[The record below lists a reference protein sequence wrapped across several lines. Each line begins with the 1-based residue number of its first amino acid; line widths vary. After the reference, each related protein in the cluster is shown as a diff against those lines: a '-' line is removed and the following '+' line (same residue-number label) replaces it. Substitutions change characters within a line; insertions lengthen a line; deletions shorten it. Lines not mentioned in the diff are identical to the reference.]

1 MNKKIDTNHQGQIGV
16 AWVQWIVEGLWGAG
30 LEVLSAHND
39 DGVDVILLLKIRKHK
54 QTANSTGDII
64 FAQIKTG
71 YVSQVPSKDYNLNL
85 GKKHIDLH
93 MSRWRAYPGPVIMI
107 NVIPP
112 RITKGDPVAY
122 WTNLRSEKNKLSDGS
137 IHFEIKDKFD
147 AAAKVNIY
155 NLCWQWARLRSL
167 PRLSA
172 NIPTSPAIDETA
184 FSKISPYA
192 ENLYLIAKE
201 YYKNLMKE
209 SKSPLNPFQ
218 VVFTRR
224 GWEHITR
231 KSRPS
236 ETKIQSLIL
245 LPVAMRILLKTTQSE
260 SKKITFTDEKSV
272 GQLRRRWYES
282 RTCNATFYA
291 RDAAVVRVIIE
302 RTQLFHKGIL
312 KQDVSVF
319 YSVHEVARR
328 RSFV

>member
-39 DGVDVILLLKIRKHK
+39 DGIDVILLLKFRKYK

-85 GKKHIDLH
+85 GKKHIELH
-93 MSRWRAYPGPVIMI
+93 MNRWRAYPGPVIMI

-112 RITKGDPVAY
+112 RLTKGDPVAY

-137 IHFEIKDKFD
+137 IYFEIKDKFD
-147 AAAKVNIY
+147 ATAKVNIY

-167 PRLSA
+167 PRLAA
-172 NIPTSPAIDETA
+172 NMPTSLVIDETA
-184 FSKISPYA
+184 FAKITPYA
-192 ENLYLIAKE
+192 ESLYLIAKQ

-209 SKSPLNPFQ
+209 SKSSTNPFQ

-231 KSRPS
+231 RSRPG
-236 ETKIQSLIL
+236 ETKVQSLIL
-245 LPVAMRILLKTTQSE
+245 LPVAMRILLKTTKSE
-260 SKKITFTDEKSV
+260 SKKITLTDERRD
-272 GQLRRRWYES
+272 GQTRKRWYES
-282 RTCNATFYA
+282 RTCNVTFYA

-302 RTQLFHKGIL
+302 RTQLFYKGKL
-312 KQDVSVF
+312 RQDVSVF

>member
-122 WTNLRSEKNKLSDGS
+122 WTNLRSEKTNFQMVQYTLKLRISLMLQLKLIYIIYVGS
-137 IHFEIKDKFD
+137 
-147 AAAKVNIY
+147 
-155 NLCWQWARLRSL
+155 
-167 PRLSA
+167 
-172 NIPTSPAIDETA
+172 
-184 FSKISPYA
+184 
-192 ENLYLIAKE
+192 
-201 YYKNLMKE
+201 
-209 SKSPLNPFQ
+209 
-218 VVFTRR
+218 
-224 GWEHITR
+224 
-231 KSRPS
+231 
-236 ETKIQSLIL
+236 
-245 LPVAMRILLKTTQSE
+245 
-260 SKKITFTDEKSV
+260 
-272 GQLRRRWYES
+272 GQ
-282 RTCNATFYA
+282 
-291 RDAAVVRVIIE
+291 D
-302 RTQLFHKGIL
+302 
-312 KQDVSVF
+312 
-319 YSVHEVARR
+319 
-328 RSFV
+328 